1 MYVLG
6 LWKVLEIIF
15 PVANA
20 RKLRPLAY
28 LRQLENH
35 SESSAQDSLYQGER
49 FLYLAEF
56 LKEGS
61 KNPLS
66 IGEAD
71 GFATFYKLQSDE
83 RSPSPAT
90 LSLPGYP
97 RSNGNYLL
105 ASETGIIFLEGY
117 PSAQH
122 LIDLGAAYNIDPEFY
137 QRHLRFLLPRLNE
150 NEHFLLPV
158 LPSFQTSILQMSVTT
173 IGHHR
178 TPQYRSVEEKRL
190 RSASKMEEYLIH
202 LRNGRGM
209 GRNWEPRDSVVR
221 CYAVHDQKEFSIQ
234 QMITICIIMV
244 AGSDNC
250 WKGERTKS
258 I

>member
-1 MYVLG
+1 M
-6 LWKVLEIIF
+6 
-15 PVANA
+15 
-20 RKLRPLAY
+20 
-28 LRQLENH
+28 
-35 SESSAQDSLYQGER
+35 
-49 FLYLAEF
+49 
-56 LKEGS
+56 KEGS
-61 KNPLS
+61 ENPLS
-66 IGEAD
+66 SGKAD

-83 RSPSPAT
+83 RCASPVT

-97 RSNGNYLL
+97 RSNGDHLL

-122 LIDLGAAYNIDPEFY
+122 LIYLGAAYNIDPEFY
-137 QRHLRFLLPRLNE
+137 QRHLCFLIPRLTKTE
-150 NEHFLLPV
+150 SFFLPV

-178 TPQYRSVEEKRL
+178 TPQYRSVDEKRL
-190 RSASKMEEYLIH
+190 RSASKMDEYLIN

-221 CYAVHDQKEFSIQ
+221 SFAVHDGKEFSIQ
-234 QMITICIIMV
+234 QMIPICIIKI
-244 AGSDNC
+244 AGGDDC

-258 I
+258 T